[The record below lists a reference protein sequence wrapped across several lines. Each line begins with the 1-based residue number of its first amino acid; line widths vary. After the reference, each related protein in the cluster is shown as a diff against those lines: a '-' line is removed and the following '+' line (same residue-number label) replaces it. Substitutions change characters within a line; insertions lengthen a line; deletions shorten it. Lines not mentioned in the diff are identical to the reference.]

1 MKNRCTAHRKNGD
14 RCKLAAIKG
23 GNVCRNHGGAAPQ
36 VKRKAIERL
45 LEAADPAAA
54 ELVKLALHGKSD
66 QVKLNAIRDLLDR
79 AQVGKSDDKT
89 ADVTVTI
96 KWPE

>member
-1 MKNRCTAHRKNGD
+1 MKQCTAHRKNGD
-14 RCKLAAIKG
+14 RCKLRPIKG
-23 GNVCRNHGGAAPQ
+23 GTVCHKHGGSAPQ

-54 ELVKLALHGKSD
+54 ELVRLALHGQSD

-79 AQVGKSDDKT
+79 AQVGKSDDKA

-96 KWPE
+96 KWPD